1 MITLLIWICLF
12 PFLKYAILADLNLYY
27 CAVLVNHDT
36 LYKDCLN
43 SKKTIPEY
51 HEERCKEMIKDGEEC
66 NRLYRRISR
75 ETTTTLAFR
84 HTVSQNQN
92 RKKVNRNR
100 RNNSKFSSKENNKYS
115 QDKSKSYKND
125 EKTKGKR
132 YPKEII
138 RRINRCSFQKY
149 TMSFLKC
156 LTG

>member
-100 RNNSKFSSKENNKYS
+100 RNNSKFSSKENKFIYFLNLCGMCICDVHQS
-115 QDKSKSYKND
+115 HCARRQETRRRSKRERERVRKD
-125 EKTKGKR
+125 DQEG
-132 YPKEII
+132 
-138 RRINRCSFQKY
+138 
-149 TMSFLKC
+149 
-156 LTG
+156 